1 MSFTE
6 TALKTKESKEAIG
19 EGVLTLFK
27 TRNLGSAVDA
37 MIAKGEKNG
46 ALLTVKTGF
55 VLDILKAISKL

>member
-6 TALKTKESKEAIG
+6 AAIKTKEAKEAIG

-27 TRNLGSAVDA
+27 TNNLDSAVDA
-37 MIAKGEKNG
+37 MVAKGKQNG

-55 VLDILKAISKL
+55 VLDVLKALSEL